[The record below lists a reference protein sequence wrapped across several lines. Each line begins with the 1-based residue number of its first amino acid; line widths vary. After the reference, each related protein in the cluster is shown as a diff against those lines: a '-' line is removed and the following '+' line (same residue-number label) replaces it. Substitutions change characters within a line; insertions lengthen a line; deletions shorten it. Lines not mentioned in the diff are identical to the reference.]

1 MWWRR
6 LQIDTP
12 FDPQGAHAAEFIQQA
27 RRVID
32 KVNAEQRGV
41 MSFHLAL
48 GLTEMF
54 DMTNQVLD
62 LFPVVI
68 AASMGIIFLL
78 VAIGLRSVVNALV
91 LVFTVALTLSW
102 SYGAAVIVFQ
112 SSLFNFA
119 GTYMDKVS

>member
-1 MWWRR
+1 
-6 LQIDTP
+6 
-12 FDPQGAHAAEFIQQA
+12 
-27 RRVID
+27 
-32 KVNAEQRGV
+32 

-48 GLTEMF
+48 GLTEMY

-119 GTYMDKVS
+119 GTYMDKVSRVHWLH